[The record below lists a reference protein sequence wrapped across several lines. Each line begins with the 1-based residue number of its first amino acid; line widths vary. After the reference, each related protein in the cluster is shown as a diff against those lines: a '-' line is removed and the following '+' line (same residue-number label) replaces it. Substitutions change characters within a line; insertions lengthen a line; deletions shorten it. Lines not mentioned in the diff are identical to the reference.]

1 MHRKTISF
9 IATTWLIT
17 LLDLMVRLL
26 ELWVAVEFV
35 ERFDSEVG
43 ITEPKLVVEDLV
55 PLLEADTLFNDWA
68 GE

>member
-1 MHRKTISF
+1 
-9 IATTWLIT
+9 
-17 LLDLMVRLL
+17 MVRLL

-35 ERFDSEVG
+35 EKFDSEVG